1 MGSNPTAS
9 ANTPFFLVFLSRV
22 EWHFGFVCN
31 GFTAFYHC
39 TGFLSITLI
48 RFLCVVWNVVLQMAL
63 TGKLTKKLV
72 DNLGAGRHGDGGGLY
87 LVVDPS
93 GARRWIVRVVVK
105 GQRNVKGAPL
115 RTDFGLGGADV
126 VTLNQGRERALEY
139 RRMAKQ
145 GLNPRF
151 NAARHIPTFEEVAG
165 QVHIDRM
172 PTWKNAK
179 HRSQWINTLR
189 DYVFPKIGRMPVDSI
204 GQPEVLM
211 CLSPIWTDKHET
223 ARRLAQRIKTVLD
236 VAKSKGFRSGE
247 NPVTTIHEAHV
258 LPKVKAKPKHH
269 NAMLWQDVPAFYADL
284 KTRDAMAAKALMFTC
299 LTGSRTGEVLGMQW
313 GEVDFDKVLWTCPA
327 DRMKGGVMHRVPL
340 TNEMLAIIEPLRA
353 MQSDYVFEGQK
364 RHSPLSNMAMLML
377 LRRMQ
382 VEGVTVHG
390 FRSTFRDWASEVA
403 NAPREVAE
411 MSLAHKVGSDVE
423 RAYARSDLLEK
434 RRLLME
440 RWSGFVS
447 SNKEKVV
454 KVNFGAEVG

>member
-1 MGSNPTAS
+1 
-9 ANTPFFLVFLSRV
+9 
-22 EWHFGFVCN
+22 
-31 GFTAFYHC
+31 
-39 TGFLSITLI
+39 
-48 RFLCVVWNVVLQMAL
+48 MAL

-105 GQRNVKGAPL
+105 GQKNANGAPL

-126 VTLNQGRERALEY
+126 VTLNQARDRALEY

-151 NAARHIPTFEEVAG
+151 NASREIPSFEEVAR

-179 HRSQWINTLR
+179 HGAQWINTLR
-189 DYVFPKIGRMPVDSI
+189 DYAFPKIGRMPIDTI

-211 CLSPIWTDKHET
+211 CLSPIWTEKHET
-223 ARRLAQRIKTVLD
+223 ARRLSQRIKAVLD

-247 NPVTTIHEAHV
+247 NPVAAIHEAQV

-269 NAMLWQDVPAFYADL
+269 KAMAWQDVPAFYADL
-284 KTRDAMAAKALMFTC
+284 KTRNAMAAKALMFTC
-299 LTGSRTGEVLGMQW
+299 LTGSRTNEVLGMRW
-313 GEVDFDKVLWTCPA
+313 EEVDDDARLWSCPA
-327 DRMKGGVMHRVPL
+327 ERMKADVLHRVPL
-340 TNEMLAIIEPLRA
+340 TDEMMAIIEPLRS

-364 RHSPLSNMAMLML
+364 RHEPLSNMAMLML
-377 LRRMQ
+377 LRRMK
-382 VEGVTVHG
+382 VEDVTVHG
-390 FRSTFRDWASEVA
+390 FRSTFRDWAAEIA

-423 RAYARSDLLEK
+423 RAYARSDLLDK
-434 RRLLME
+434 RRALIE
-440 RWSGFVS
+440 AWSEFVAS
-447 SNKEKVV
+447 R
-454 KVNFGAEVG
+454 VGTTD

>member
-1 MGSNPTAS
+1 
-9 ANTPFFLVFLSRV
+9 
-22 EWHFGFVCN
+22 
-31 GFTAFYHC
+31 
-39 TGFLSITLI
+39 
-48 RFLCVVWNVVLQMAL
+48 MAL

-72 DNLGAGRHGDGGGLY
+72 ENLATGRHGDGGGLY

-105 GQRNVKGAPL
+105 GQRNIKGAPL

-126 VTLNQGRERALEY
+126 VTLNQARERALEY
-139 RRMAKQ
+139 RRMAKA

-151 NAARHIPTFEEVAG
+151 NVSREIPCFEEVAG

-179 HRSQWINTLR
+179 HGAQWINTLR
-189 DYVFPKIGRMPVDSI
+189 DYAFPKIGRMPIDSI

-211 CLSPIWTDKHET
+211 CLAPIWTDKHET
-223 ARRLAQRIKTVLD
+223 ARRLAQRIKIVLD

-247 NPVTTIHEAHV
+247 NPVTAIHDAQV
-258 LPKVKAKPKHH
+258 LPKVKAKVVHH
-269 NAMLWQDVPAFYADL
+269 KAMQWSNVPAFYADL
-284 KTRDAMAAKALMFTC
+284 KTRDAMAAKALMITC
-299 LTGSRTGEVLGMQW
+299 LTGSRTSEVLGMQW
-313 GEVDFDKVLWTCPA
+313 GEVDLEARLWTCPA
-327 DRMKGGVMHRVPL
+327 ERMKGGVIHRVPL
-340 TNEMLAIIEPLRA
+340 TDEMLAVIEPLRA
-353 MQSDYVFEGQK
+353 MKSDYVFEGQK
-364 RHSPLSNMAMLML
+364 RHKPLSNMAMLML

-411 MSLAHKVGSDVE
+411 MSLAHKIGSDVE

-434 RRLLME
+434 RRLLMA

-447 SNKEKVV
+447 QS
-454 KVNFGAEVG
+454 VGQIIRLPFDGVAG